1 MTAESK
7 THLAADQAVR
17 LLFADPDWQFK
28 MGIGCLIN
36 GGAFALLLLNVILLP
51 LCFCLWS
58 LVAGYILM
66 TTASKV
72 VSPGNQLPV
81 WTNFLELLIGGGIW
95 IGASTLH
102 SALFLLLAFLS
113 LLIGEL
119 AGLDN
124 LMSPAFLVWATAA
137 WTIIVLGAATISL
150 LSSYL
155 LVNFA
160 TRQNLTAAFAVRQ
173 VFLRLRRQPR
183 QMLEAWLIQLGL
195 LYLATII
202 PILTV
207 LGIFLIPS
215 TVFFAQLIGCCLLSQ
230 AWREAAS
237 ENELG

>member
-1 MTAESK
+1 MTEQSK
-7 THLAADQAVR
+7 THLAIDQAVR

-36 GGAFALLLLNVILLP
+36 GGAFALLLLNVVLLP

-72 VSPGNQLPV
+72 ANPDNNLPA

-95 IGASTLH
+95 IGASALH
-102 SALFLLLAFLS
+102 FALFVGLAFLS
-113 LLIGEL
+113 LLVGEL
-119 AGLDN
+119 TGLDN
-124 LMSPAFLVWATAA
+124 LMSPLFLVWATIS
-137 WTIIVLGAATISL
+137 WTIIVLAAATISL
-150 LSSYL
+150 ISSYL

-160 TRQNLTAAFAVRQ
+160 TQQNLVAAFQVRQ
-173 VFLRLRRQPR
+173 VVLRLLSQPR

-195 LYLATII
+195 IYVATII
-202 PILTV
+202 PTLTV

-230 AWREAAS
+230 AWRAAPLEAKK
-237 ENELG
+237 N